1 MPLSIRSRLTLW
13 YAVVVG
19 IIVVLLGLGVYL
31 SASLSLQRVTD
42 RELTAGIDNIAA
54 FLRHKYAT
62 HDTKHLADELREH
75 SSLLPRG
82 KLSRISYANGLLL
95 YQSEGMQAIPSF
107 ASANETISRRNVQLG
122 GHSIRYFSKVT
133 SSGTSFFLIEVGVD
147 QSEYLQM
154 TRRLAWLLAL
164 SIPLAAVLAALGG
177 YWMSGRAL
185 NPIHRIT
192 ETASLID
199 AQNLAVRLPTRGT
212 DDELD
217 CLAKTLNSMFDRI
230 EAAYARVAQ
239 FTADASHEL
248 RTPVALIHS
257 NAEYL
262 LMGSLDEART
272 VRCVG
277 DILKES
283 KYMAQLIGDLLTL
296 ARGDRADASPTME
309 VFELE
314 EAFTD
319 VVARA
324 KSLAASK
331 NIVIDYQS
339 AHHIVPILGYRSEFQ
354 RLGMIFID
362 NAVRYSPE
370 RSRITITTWA
380 TEAYCGFTVAD
391 CGIGV
396 AKEDHERIFQR
407 FYRVDQ
413 ARTPRDSGT
422 GLGLAIAKS
431 LIAAHRGRVS
441 IKSELGKGACFTV
454 GLPRADSEDIN
465 IDTFSLL
472 SSIVARESPSTNR
485 LSARD
490 C

>member
-1 MPLSIRSRLTLW
+1 M
-13 YAVVVG
+13 AVG
-19 IIVVLLGLGVYL
+19 IIIVLLGLGVYF
-31 SASLSLQRVTD
+31 SASWSLQRVTD
-42 RELTAGIDNIAA
+42 RELAAGIDNVAV

-82 KLSRISYANGLLL
+82 KLSRIGYANGPTL
-95 YQSEGMQAIPSF
+95 YQSEGMQALPQF
-107 ASANETISRRNVQLG
+107 ASTNGTISKRTAQLD
-122 GHSIRYFSKVT
+122 GHSIRYFSKVA
-133 SSGTSFFLIEVGVD
+133 SAGPSFFLIEVGVD
-147 QSEYLQM
+147 QSENVQM
-154 TRRLAWLLAL
+154 MQRLAWLLAL
-164 SIPLAAVLAALGG
+164 SIPLAGVLAALGG
-177 YWMSGRAL
+177 YWMSGRVL

-199 AQNLAVRLPTRGT
+199 AQNLAVRLPIRGT
-212 DDELD
+212 GDELD
-217 CLAKTLNSMFDRI
+217 YLAKTLNSMFDRI

-262 LMGSLDEART
+262 LVGSLDKART
-272 VRCVG
+272 ARGIG

-283 KYMAQLIGDLLTL
+283 EYMTRLIGDLLTL
-296 ARGDRADASPTME
+296 ARADRADVSPTME

-324 KSLAASK
+324 KTLAASK
-331 NIVIDYQS
+331 NIEVEYRS
-339 AHHIVPILGYRSEFQ
+339 AHHIVAILGYRSEFQ

-370 RSRITITTWA
+370 HGRIILTTWA
-380 TEAYCGFTVAD
+380 NETNCGFTVTD
-391 CGIGV
+391 CGIGI
-396 AKEDHERIFQR
+396 AKDEQERIFQR
-407 FYRVDQ
+407 FYRVDP

-422 GLGLAIAKS
+422 GLGLAIART
-431 LIAAHRGRVS
+431 LIATHRGQVTVQ
-441 IKSELGKGACFTV
+441 SELGKGACFTV
-454 GLPRADSEDIN
+454 SLPRADARDAG
-465 IDTFSLL
+465 IDASSFL
-472 SSIVARESPSTNR
+472 SSTVAIESVSSNR